1 MYPPDMTNDP
11 TVDPSLKSWVDS
23 ANDPAGD
30 FPIQNLPY
38 CVFHDPEW
46 DQSHLGVRIGD
57 RIFSLTD
64 ALEHE
69 LLDGLRLDDD
79 RREALMAACDVGAAE
94 LLGELSLP
102 QRAALRSRI
111 SSLLAHGSASRA
123 TIETNCL
130 RAVKDVSFELPVTLH
145 NYTDFY
151 ASIHHASTVGSMFRP
166 DNPLLPNYKW
176 VPIGYHG
183 RASTVDVERGS
194 IIRPK
199 GQMKADDA
207 PTPTFGPCTML
218 DYELEVGC
226 FIGRRN
232 AQGEPIAMS
241 AAADHILGYCLVNDW
256 SARDIQKWE
265 YQPLGPFL
273 AKNFAT
279 TISPYIVT
287 PEALAPFACA
297 PSPRASGDPEP
308 LEYLRDERDRLSGS
322 FDVELEVLLQS
333 AEMAKRGI
341 SPVTLSKSRAFRDLY
356 WTFAQMIAHHS
367 SNGCTLEAGDLIAS
381 GTVSGIG
388 QHERGCMLELTWDAS
403 TRSRTAIDLPTG
415 EKRRFLADGDT
426 VILRGRCSKPGFTS
440 IGFGECR
447 GTIAPST

>member
-57 RIFSLTD
+57 CIFSLTD

-94 LLGELSLP
+94 LLGELSIP

-130 RAVKDVSFELPVTLH
+130 RAVKGVSFELPVTLH

-207 PTPTFGPCTML
+207 PTPSFGPCTML

-256 SARDIQKWE
+256 SARDIQNGSIN
-265 YQPLGPFL
+265 PS
-273 AKNFAT
+273 AR
-279 TISPYIVT
+279 S
-287 PEALAPFACA
+287 
-297 PSPRASGDPEP
+297 SPRTSPRRSVHTSSLP
-308 LEYLRDERDRLSGS
+308 KRSRLSHARPPHAPPEIPSLSNTFVTNATGFRDPSMSNSRS
-322 FDVELEVLLQS
+322 FCRARKWQS
-333 AEMAKRGI
+333 AA
-341 SPVTLSKSRAFRDLY
+341 
-356 WTFAQMIAHHS
+356 
-367 SNGCTLEAGDLIAS
+367 
-381 GTVSGIG
+381 
-388 QHERGCMLELTWDAS
+388 
-403 TRSRTAIDLPTG
+403 
-415 EKRRFLADGDT
+415 
-426 VILRGRCSKPGFTS
+426 
-440 IGFGECR
+440 
-447 GTIAPST
+447 